1 MDFTKE
7 TIKSK
12 DTLIDLL
19 RFRLNRVE
27 NENLEHKL
35 NIEGLEEINQM
46 FNKMV
51 SDIVNRS
58 GLKIICCAGADV
70 QHDSIDGVSHTAG
83 EIISAINSL
92 KSQLFEL
99 LSLIYSS
106 AEGEVCMGY
115 KSDIESIARHAYS
128 ITGVSSSQLMNLTNK
143 VCE

>member
-19 RFRLNRVE
+19 RFRLNLVE

-58 GLKIICCAGADV
+58 GLKNNMLCW
-70 QHDSIDGVSHTAG
+70 S
-83 EIISAINSL
+83 
-92 KSQLFEL
+92 
-99 LSLIYSS
+99 
-106 AEGEVCMGY
+106 
-115 KSDIESIARHAYS
+115 
-128 ITGVSSSQLMNLTNK
+128 
-143 VCE
+143 